1 MVYNVFMKEDKKY
14 KIIIVDD
21 DDFLVDMYAGKFGN
35 SGVEV
40 LICKSGGELIEKL
53 NEGEKADLV
62 LLDIVLP
69 EMNGLET
76 LEQIRNAN
84 LAQDIAFVMLTN
96 QSEESDTKRADDL
109 GVAGY
114 IIKASATPSEVVE
127 KSLEIIKN
135 FKKKS

>member
-1 MVYNVFMKEDKKY
+1 MSDDKKY

-53 NEGEKADLV
+53 NGGEKADLV

-84 LAQDIAFVMLTN
+84 LAQDIPFVMLTN

-135 FKKKS
+135 FKKKSQ